1 MGISPAV
8 CIKLVCLAKTPL
20 LKRMPRTSVPQLMVS
35 LTMSLTVSLTVS
47 VSVGALCFAFDLH
60 TLIEGQLLKA
70 Y

>member
-1 MGISPAV
+1 
-8 CIKLVCLAKTPL
+8 
-20 LKRMPRTSVPQLMVS
+20 MPRTSVPQLMVS